1 MGISPTGFDSHTRT
15 TRTRLAWLAKVRACY
30 SNIAYI
36 RSPLLSKQTNVKSN
50 KRLPWVRVYAACLS
64 RYLCTQQ
71 NNSRS
76 TYGLRLKGSFQV
88 WLLES
93 FVAWKG
99 AGFENHG
106 CTQTHTSSIKGTWTK
121 TETGPHSTP
130 IKPLNL
136 EGVVSQGA
144 ATSRVTVGNCSRTSR
159 STSWKFRH
167 LGL

>member
-1 MGISPTGFDSHTRT
+1 MGISPTLARLARGWHGLRRSELATVTSHTYAHT
-15 TRTRLAWLAKVRACY
+15 
-30 SNIAYI
+30 S
-36 RSPLLSKQTNVKSN
+36 SKQTNKC
-50 KRLPWVRVYAACLS
+50 KITQRLPWVRVYAACLS

-76 TYGLRLKGSFQV
+76 TYGLSLKGSFQV

-93 FVAWKG
+93 FVGWKG
-99 AGFENHG
+99 AGFEDHG
-106 CTQTHTSSIKGTWTK
+106 STQTHTSSIKGTWTK